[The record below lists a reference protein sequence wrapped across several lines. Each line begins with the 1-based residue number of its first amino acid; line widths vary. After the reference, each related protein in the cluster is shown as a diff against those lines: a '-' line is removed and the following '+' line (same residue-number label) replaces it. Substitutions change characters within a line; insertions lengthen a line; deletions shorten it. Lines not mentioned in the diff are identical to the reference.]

1 MNTTHNTFV
10 SNLKEDGYKKLDT
23 DWIVATFSTWLEEYK
38 PANATSVEIFN
49 KWEDIKVGK
58 N

>member
-1 MNTTHNTFV
+1 LNTSKNTFTNNPQDDGFK
-10 SNLKEDGYKKLDT
+10 NLDK
-23 DWIVATFSTWLEEYK
+23 DWIIATFSTWLEEYK